1 MTRVDV
7 VVTMAA
13 ALTLAGPAPSLA
25 ATHQP
30 LTVAQYQ
37 HPKTPKDL
45 QFNKAYMIGIKD
57 GLIAYNMSADDK
69 MFCLSGVIPHL
80 SFDQANDIIM
90 RWARTASDAADLPL
104 GRALL
109 FGLKSTYPCPR

>member
-1 MTRVDV
+1 MIGFARVA
-7 VVTMAA
+7 TLAA
-13 ALTLAGPAPSLA
+13 AVVLLGLSPCLA
-25 ATHQP
+25 ANPRP

-37 HPKTPKDL
+37 HPKSPQDL
-45 QFNKAYMIGIKD
+45 RFNKTYLIGIKD

-69 MFCLSGVIPHL
+69 MFCLPGVIPTL
-80 SFDQANDIIM
+80 SFEEANDIIM

-109 FGLKSTYPCPR
+109 FGLRKTHPCP